1 VWNFAIH
8 AVRRSRATAEVFR
21 FSKKFAFYAMFY
33 TLTSLTRKI
42 LCSKIALDA
51 RIGEALSKKVLVSN
65 TGGYMGG
72 RGRQGQM
79 LSATS
84 GRQSLRQMTVAVLG
98 FALTSPSFAVP
109 VAPCFEEAS
118 ARFGHANPN
127 VLRAL
132 AQQESSG
139 KCTRRHPVNQDGSY
153 DIGCMGINSSWLPKL
168 QKQFGITEQ
177 DLYDPCTNL
186 HVGAWIHA
194 KNVRQFGDNW
204 RAIGAFNARS
214 EPKRIAYAW
223 KINSQLHALR

>member
-1 VWNFAIH
+1 
-8 AVRRSRATAEVFR
+8 
-21 FSKKFAFYAMFY
+21 MFGIGKPSQ
-33 TLTSLTRKI
+33 LRGGTR
-42 LCSKIALDA
+42 
-51 RIGEALSKKVLVSN
+51 V
-65 TGGYMGG
+65 
-72 RGRQGQM
+72 QP
-79 LSATS
+79 
-84 GRQSLRQMTVAVLG
+84 SLRQMTVAALG
-98 FALTSPSFAVP
+98 LALTLPTFAAP
-109 VAPCFEEAS
+109 VARCFEEAS

-177 DLYDPCTNL
+177 DLYDPCTNV

-214 EPKRIAYAW
+214 EHKRVAYAW

>member
-1 VWNFAIH
+1 
-8 AVRRSRATAEVFR
+8 
-21 FSKKFAFYAMFY
+21 MFGIEQSSQP
-33 TLTSLTRKI
+33 LGISM
-42 LCSKIALDA
+42 
-51 RIGEALSKKVLVSN
+51 V
-65 TGGYMGG
+65 
-72 RGRQGQM
+72 QP
-79 LSATS
+79 
-84 GRQSLRQMTVAVLG
+84 SLRQMTVAALG
-98 FALTSPSFAVP
+98 LALALPAFAGP
-109 VAPCFEEAS
+109 VARCFEEAS

-139 KCTRRHPVNQDGSY
+139 KCTRRHPVNRDGSY

-177 DLYDPCTNL
+177 DLYDPCTNVN
-186 HVGAWIHA
+186 VGAWIHA

-214 EPKRIAYAW
+214 ENKRVAYAW